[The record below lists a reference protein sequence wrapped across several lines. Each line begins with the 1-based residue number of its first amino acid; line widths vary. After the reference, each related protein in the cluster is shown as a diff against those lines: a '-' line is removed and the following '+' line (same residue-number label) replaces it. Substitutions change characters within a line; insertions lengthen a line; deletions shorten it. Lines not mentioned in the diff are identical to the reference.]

1 MSIDSLNDSLHH
13 HGEHGGPLHVT
24 DYPDIQRFTF
34 HQMRSLQS
42 HLLEYPALSRDERA
56 EFLQEQF
63 QAVWLIANPNWDWDG
78 GPPSKT
84 DNPKYYWTKQV
95 STYP

>member
-1 MSIDSLNDSLHH
+1 MSTTSLDDSLDQY
-13 HGEHGGPLHVT
+13 GGQEGPLHAA

-42 HLLEYPALSRDERA
+42 HLIEYPALSRDEHP
-56 EFLQEQF
+56 EFLQRQF
-63 QAVWLIANPNWDWDG
+63 EEVWLIANPSWDWDS
-78 GPPSKT
+78 GPPSKV

-95 STYP
+95 SLYP